1 MNPEIVRGS
10 VRSKGNVVGLF
21 DQSPHSPD
29 HFLGLVDRLGMV
41 LCGQRGHILGK
52 EIFFLFP
59 LGLAKVGAMV
69 VFSNSSVSLSRE
81 IAAAVHL
88 KAFRWIWM
96 AATTRGA
103 PLRTAVSYEKR
114 NAC

>member
-1 MNPEIVRGS
+1 
-10 VRSKGNVVGLF
+10 
-21 DQSPHSPD
+21 
-29 HFLGLVDRLGMV
+29 
-41 LCGQRGHILGK
+41 
-52 EIFFLFP
+52 
-59 LGLAKVGAMV
+59 VGAMV